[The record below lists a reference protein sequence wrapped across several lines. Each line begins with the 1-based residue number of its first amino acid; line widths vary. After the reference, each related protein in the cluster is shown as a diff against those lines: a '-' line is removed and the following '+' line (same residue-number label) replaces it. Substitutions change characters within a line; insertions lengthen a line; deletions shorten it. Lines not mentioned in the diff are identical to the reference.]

1 VHNLAIL
8 KNANNVTNH
17 LTFAD
22 MSEELI
28 AETFAMGGT
37 LDQTGNIDEFD
48 RRGDDFRGLIQLSE
62 LIETRVRDRHDADIR
77 LDGGEGII
85 SRKRTRVGKRIK
97 KRGFTYIRETDDA
110 NLEINLLPFYL
121 AKMRKIIFTL
131 LLYHI

>member
-1 VHNLAIL
+1 
-8 KNANNVTNH
+8 
-17 LTFAD
+17 

-48 RRGDDFRGLIQLSE
+48 RRGDDFRGLIQLGE

-97 KRGFTYIRETDDA
+97 KRGFTYIGETDDA
-110 NLEINLLPFYL
+110 NFEINLLPFYL